1 MKTVTLTELRR
12 NIFQIADEALATGE
26 PVVIKRNGR
35 RLELRAE
42 PDPEAEAR
50 RERWRRF
57 WETPN
62 PFPDQPPLTLEDFEG
77 LAEWDE
83 EPELDR

>member
-12 NIFQIADEALATGE
+12 NIFRIADETLASGE
-26 PVVIKRNGR
+26 PVVIERNGQE
-35 RLELRAE
+35 LELRPRQAKDAVE
-42 PDPEAEAR
+42 R
-50 RERWRRF
+50 REWVKRF
-57 WETPN
+57 FETPN